1 MGGVQARLPEREGSV
16 CRVPVLPQ
24 PHELQGLQRDEPSLA
39 APEDL
44 SGQGGRG
51 VSAAQG
57 FLLPMWYALALP
69 IQDSCISS

>member
-1 MGGVQARLPEREGSV
+1 MGGVQTHLPEREGSV

-24 PHELQGLQRDEPSLA
+24 PHELQGLQWNEPSLA

-44 SGQGGRG
+44 PWQEGRG

-57 FLLPMWYALALP
+57 FLLPMCFGE
-69 IQDSCISS
+69 SE